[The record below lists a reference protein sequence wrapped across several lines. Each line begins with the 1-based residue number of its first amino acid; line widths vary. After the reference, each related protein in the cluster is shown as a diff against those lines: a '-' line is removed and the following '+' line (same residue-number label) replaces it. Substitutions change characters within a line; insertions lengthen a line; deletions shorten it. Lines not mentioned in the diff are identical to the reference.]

1 MSNEL
6 QSQHD
11 LIRDAFRKQASGWG
25 RRQDNLSAIV
35 SQLDLQKHFTV
46 LDVAS
51 GSGLLAAAAAP
62 HVQRVVAT
70 DITPEMLQ
78 QARAKGI
85 ENIQFVLAA
94 AERLPYP
101 DASFDRVMT
110 RYSLHHMFDP
120 QPVVQEMYRVCR
132 PQGQV
137 MVIDIIAPDDPDNAS
152 LYNQLERLRDPSHT
166 NALPLSALLELFQAA
181 GFNPISHSV
190 NPNGEMDIEGWFD
203 LTQTKAEVR
212 QQITDMLERD
222 LAGELKT
229 GFNPVYR
236 DGRLK
241 IVHTVAT
248 IIGTK

>member
-1 MSNEL
+1 VSNEL

-11 LIRDAFRKQASGWG
+11 LIREEFKKQASGWG
-25 RRQDNLSAIV
+25 KRQD
-35 SQLDLQKHFTV
+35 DLTPIATVLGLQEAFLV

-51 GSGLLAAAAAP
+51 GSGLLAAMAAP
-62 HVQRVVAT
+62 HVRRVIST
-70 DITPEMLQ
+70 DITPEMMA
-78 QARAKGI
+78 QAKSKGI
-85 ENIQFVLAA
+85 RNLRFVLAA

-101 DASFDRVMT
+101 DQSFDRVIT

-120 QPVVQEMYRVCR
+120 QPVVHEMYRVCQR
-132 PQGQV
+132 DGQV
-137 MVIDIIAPDDPDNAS
+137 MVIDILAPDDPTNAS

-166 NALPLSALLELFQAA
+166 TALSLQTLLNLFAES
-181 GFNPISHSV
+181 GFSQLTHSV
-190 NPNGEMDIEGWFD
+190 NPNGDMDIEGWFD
-203 LTQTKAEVR
+203 LTQTKPEAR
-212 QQITDMLERD
+212 QQIVEMLERD

-241 IVHTVAT
+241 IIHTVAT